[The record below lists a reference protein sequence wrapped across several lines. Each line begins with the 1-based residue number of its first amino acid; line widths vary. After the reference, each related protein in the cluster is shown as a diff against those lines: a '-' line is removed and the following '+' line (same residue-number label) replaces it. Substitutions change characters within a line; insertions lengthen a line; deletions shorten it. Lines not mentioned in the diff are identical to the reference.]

1 MKQSKRIY
9 RKKGNLRKKSRTY
22 KKSKGG
28 GCSCK
33 NLEQKGGGDYFSSG
47 YKEPPSFN
55 NVPISSFYP
64 QNMYKA
70 GTDVQGA
77 QISSRGLPNMTSTRG
92 GGKKSKK
99 MNKRRTNRK
108 KMRGGMNMG
117 YFAQDPLLGNSSD
130 VVSTAGSMS
139 GVLLSSNVLKGVAGS
154 SYGSTTANINATPLV

>member
-28 GCSCK
+28 GCGCK

-99 MNKRRTNRK
+99 TNKRRTNRK

-117 YFAQDPLLGNSSD
+117 YFAQDPLLGNSND